1 MIGRV
6 HNLVESS
13 FVLYDTNLPNDSH
26 DVRSRQVLRECLY
39 IAEASNGNM
48 KQDSFSSER
57 QLSSA
62 RQ

>member
-6 HNLVESS
+6 HNLVLSS
-13 FVLYDTNLPNDSH
+13 FVLYDTNLPNDSD

-39 IAEASNGNM
+39 IAETSNCNM
-48 KQDSFSSER
+48 EQDSFSSER